1 MIWQYLL
8 LVMAAWNVIVLILY
22 GIDKWKAKHDR
33 WRISEAALLG
43 SAFCLGG
50 AGALFGM
57 TVFRHK
63 TKNGNSGFWYR
74 SLLFYRRQLCTESF
88 RDKGEQKK

>member
-57 TVFRHK
+57 TVFHHK
-63 TKNGNSGFWYR
+63 TKKWK
-74 SLLFYRRQLCTESF
+74 F
-88 RDKGEQKK
+88 RILVPLSVVLQAAVVYGILPR

>member
-8 LVMAAWNVIVLILY
+8 LVMAVWNVIVLMLY

-33 WRISEAALLG
+33 WRIPEAKLLG

-50 AGALFGM
+50 VGALLGM
-57 TVFRHK
+57 IVFHHK
-63 TKNGNSGFWYR
+63 TKKWK
-74 SLLFYRRQLCTESF
+74 F
-88 RDKGEQKK
+88 RILVPLAVILQATVVYGILP

>member
-8 LVMAAWNVIVLILY
+8 LVMAVWNVIVLIMY

-50 AGALFGM
+50 AGALLGM
-57 TVFRHK
+57 IVFHHK
-63 TKNGNSGFWYR
+63 TKKWK
-74 SLLFYRRQLCTESF
+74 F
-88 RDKGEQKK
+88 RILVPLSVVLQAAVVYGIFLR